1 MLGQRVSGTLLCHA
15 GSHRVAFIAHDV
27 ASIEAA
33 STLGD
38 AFPSARHAFGEAGE
52 APRVLLSASG
62 QGVAVDALEIEAE
75 SLYVMPPPELLERV
89 AGGSLVGFILSRG
102 DFWPLVRL
110 EGFARYLDELKARR
124 AA

>member
-15 GSHRVAFIAHDV
+15 GGHRVAFIAHDV
-27 ASIEAA
+27 ASIESSSALGGGFPAA
-33 STLGD
+33 
-38 AFPSARHAFGEAGE
+38 RRAFGEEGQA
-52 APRVLLSASG
+52 ARVLLAASG
-62 QGVAVDALEIEAE
+62 LGVAVDALEIEAE
-75 SLYVMPPPELLERV
+75 SLYVMAAPELLERV

-102 DFWPLVRL
+102 EFWPLVRL